1 MANISITARSGATT
15 SIVSGESASVISP
28 SIVKLKIN
36 PQDIAEL
43 DRHGNDL
50 VITLKDGEKITI
62 ENYFT
67 VDAEGHG
74 SELVLEDQN
83 GALWWVKEPATG
95 LHFAPLADID
105 SLLIVQSGTEGA
117 MPWILGA
124 LGVGAGMAAAASS
137 IGSTGGHQDH
147 GINATDPDNDNGSGT
162 NTELTQIDSI
172 ANLTVTDNVAQITGS
187 IARGGFTNDNT
198 PTLSGTTIPYGMVT
212 IYDGSLIL
220 GTVKADSKG
229 AWSFTTAEL
238 PDGAHSFSTT
248 VSNGSITSAH
258 SGAFVVTID
267 TTPPGAITMM
277 IATDNHAPGLGTIT
291 AGMATNDNTPVLSG
305 KAEAGSTVNIY
316 DNGKLIGSTVAD
328 GQGNWGLEL
337 TTALKDGT
345 HTLTANS
352 VDQAGNVGPTTKPLD
367 FTVDTDTPQKMTS
380 FNVEDDVGIYKGP
393 LNSNDSTDDT
403 RPTFSGTA
411 GSVEGKVTVSIYD
424 GTTLLGSV
432 TSQADG
438 SWSFTPDA
446 PLSSGHHTF
455 TTVVTDAA
463 GNASSPSPPFELT
476 ITAPSGL
483 VTILNVLD
491 DTAPGIGSLTN
502 GAVTNDSTPTFLGN
516 APPLTMLTVYD
527 NGVLIT
533 STFVVD
539 PTGSWTFTPPSGL
552 SEGEHHFTFS
562 VTGDSSPPLDFF
574 LTVDT
579 KVPNAASE
587 FTVVDDLNPSI
598 GQLHSGD
605 STNDGTPIISGK
617 AEPGTTVTLYD
628 DGILIGTVLVGSDGH
643 WGFTPGTALTDGTH
657 HITTTVTDA
666 AGNTSAPSA
675 DFVLVVDTQAPAP
688 VALFIATDNTNPVVG
703 TIMAGDVTND
713 STPVLS
719 GQAEPGSEIIIY
731 DKGVEIARTVTNG
744 DGSWGLEL
752 STPLSDGAHG
762 LTVVAVDAA
771 GNASQPTAELVFSV
785 DTAAPLATI
794 NLTVTDDVGPV
805 TGKLT
810 SGGTTDDSTPTFA
823 GRAEANATVSIYDG
837 SVLLGQATADSTGRW
852 SFTPNAPLSSGLH
865 HFTAIV
871 TDAAGNISPTSPA
884 FDLTISPVAGPISG
898 LVVNDNVNP
907 VTGALTNGAATNDNT
922 PTFSGKAAANSSV
935 AVYDNGVLVTT
946 VVADGSGNWSYTPS
960 PALGDGSHSVTFT
973 VDNGS
978 GPSAPSEPFVVN
990 VDTLVPNPAAGLI
1003 VVDDKTPGVGQ
1014 LANGGL
1020 TNDNTPIISG
1030 SAEPGST
1037 VTIYDGSNIIGTV
1050 KVGDDGQWGFMP
1062 GTPLADGTHHITTTV
1077 TDAAGNV
1084 SAPSP
1089 DFVLSVDVTAPNA
1102 PTQFIVTDN
1111 MQPTVGTVNSGG
1123 ATNDSTPI
1131 LSGKGEAGAQI
1142 IIYDGTTEI
1151 ARTTVDPL
1159 GNWGLELATPLADGP
1174 HSLTAVT
1181 VDAAGNTSQPTAVVE
1196 ITVDTRV
1203 PDKITDLEITD
1214 NVGVKQGELLNGEQ
1228 TDDTRPV
1235 ISGSAEEGTTVS
1247 IYDNGILLG
1256 TVLVGNNGVWSFTP
1270 DAPLAGGAHTIT
1282 TQVTDEAG
1290 NASALSDP
1298 FIVLVAPPPDS
1309 VSNVSAYDN
1318 LLPGI
1323 GPIANG
1329 GITNDKHLVFNGN
1342 APAGTTVIIYDNG
1355 VKVGEVISS
1364 GTWMWASSTGLSD
1377 SSHSFTFAVDN
1388 GGTVSAPSAPFV
1400 VTVDTLVP
1408 DPVGNL
1414 TIVDD
1419 ANPGIGQVDNGGF
1432 TNDGTPII
1440 SGTAEPGT
1448 TVSIFDNG
1456 FIIGQVTVGEDGHWG
1471 FIPGAPLLDGKH
1483 SITTQVTDAVGNASS
1498 LSPEFI
1504 LNVDNDIPSIVTN
1517 LLVYDDRAPGI
1528 GAILDGGSTNDNTP
1542 TLSGLAEANAII
1554 TIYDGNTVLGTAL
1567 ANGVGAW
1574 SFTPTAPLKDG
1585 PHSLTTTVTDG
1596 GGNTSVKSPPF
1607 NLTVDTTPPAV
1618 IGSLTIT
1625 ADTGVLVPGGST
1637 KDTTLTVSGSSEP
1650 NSIVRLYDSNGTTLL
1665 GTVTA
1670 GSDGKWSVAINPLG
1684 EGSHSITATATD
1696 SLGNVS
1702 AASPPTV
1709 VVVDLTA
1716 PAQISAII
1724 VTDNK
1729 QPSTGVIH
1737 ANDRINDS
1745 QPTLSGR
1752 AEAYSTVNIYNGTT
1766 LVATTQAD
1774 ANGNWSVSP
1783 TTALGDNT
1791 YTLTATATDAAG
1803 NTSIASPGFSFTV
1816 DTKAPDA
1823 MTGLTVAADGTP
1835 LAAGAS
1841 TNDTTPSIS
1850 GVSEQGATITIYDT
1864 DGTTVLGTTVAGI
1877 GGLWTVNL
1885 PVLGTGSHSLTAT
1898 ATDVAG
1904 NVSNVS
1910 TPVVVV
1916 IDTTAP
1922 TQISGIT
1929 VTDTKLPSTG
1939 PVGSGAD
1946 INDPSPT
1953 LSGHAEA
1960 NSTINVYNGST
1971 LIGTGKAD
1979 SNGNWSFAPT
1989 VALPDGNYSL
1999 TATATDAAGN
2009 VSKPSPSFSFSVDT
2023 KAPDTITALI
2033 VTDNVAPNIGNVAN
2047 GGSTNDTT
2055 PTFSG
2060 RVEAGA
2066 TIVLYNGTDVLGT
2079 VKADSNGNWSYT
2091 PSALDE
2097 GIYHITAKVT
2107 DLAGNVSTAST
2118 DFVITI
2124 DKTAPLTAP
2133 TFTVSDDVPPVVATV
2148 TNGGSTN
2155 DPKPT
2160 LNGFAEP
2167 GSTVT
2172 IYNGTTVLGTVKASD
2187 PGGSWTFTPG
2197 SNLVDGEYNLTATAT
2212 DAAGNV
2218 GPASP
2223 PFDLFIDTVPPA
2235 NVTNFAVSDD
2245 FAPVTGLLTSGG
2257 SANDSTPTFTGR
2269 AEAGTTVSIY
2279 NNGNELLGTALVGS
2293 NGQWTFTPTQ
2303 PLDNDLYSITTTV
2316 TDKAGNVS
2324 TGSSPAFELTI
2335 DTVKPDPV
2343 TNFAVNDDTLPGIGN
2358 VDNGK
2363 ATNDTTPTLSGK
2375 AEPGS
2380 SVILFD
2386 NGAWIA
2392 TVKVDEFGVWQ
2403 YIPPANLTQGSHSF
2417 TTVVEDAA
2425 GNQSD
2430 ASSAF
2435 VITVDSI
2442 APNPVTGLLVTD
2454 DVSPVSGLLTNGAST
2469 NDQQPTFSG
2478 SAEAGTTVALY
2489 EGGNKLGEVVVGSD
2503 GKWSLSP
2510 TTILPPGE
2518 HTISVVVTDTAGNVS
2533 TSNPSFTLT
2542 VDILKPDP
2550 VSIISASD
2558 NADPLTGP
2566 ITNGFTNDTTPTLSG
2581 TAEFGSTV
2589 TIYDGVK
2596 VLGTVKASTVD
2607 GSWSFTPTTPLGEG
2621 AHSITAKATD
2631 AAGNIG
2637 DPSPALSLT
2646 VDTVAPGP
2654 VADLLVSDNAL
2665 GGIVGALTS
2674 GGLTN
2679 DNTPTL
2685 SGTADLGGTVNI
2697 YNGTAWLGT
2706 ATADSVTGIWSFTPS
2721 ASLPDGTYNFITT
2734 VTDKAGNVSGPSGSF
2749 TVTIDATAPTKPGD
2763 ITATDDVAQFEGTV
2777 PDNGLTNDRTPTLSG
2792 VVEAN
2797 ALVTIYRDNGVGGP
2811 VAVATVN
2818 ADAEGRWSYTSTSL
2832 SDNSYDFY
2840 VTATDK
2846 AGNTSGPSDTLTLEI
2861 DGTAPTA
2868 ISVLLVTGL
2877 VGGITNDNQPNFT
2890 SVALTD
2896 DIGATINIYDN
2907 GKLIGSTTV
2916 GALGIWNFRPSTP
2929 LGDGTHNFTVKVMDA
2944 AGNESD
2950 PSASLQVKIDTSP
2963 LNGGITDLVVVDDIQ
2978 PGTDNITSG
2987 GFTNDPSPDFSGKAQ
3002 AGTTITFYDNGVLMG
3017 SALVRGDGTW
3027 NFTPVTPLLDGSH
3040 LITTTVTN
3048 GVSTTPPSALIQ
3060 FTVDSVA
3067 PDNSTVVVNDD
3078 QAPGIG
3084 LIANGGTTNDKTP
3097 TFSGVAGT
3105 LQGSEAG
3112 STVIITEG
3120 GVEIGRATV
3129 GLTGGWTITPSSN
3142 LGEGPH
3148 NFVIT
3153 VVDKAGNAS
3162 PGSNFTLTVDSVP
3175 PAQITQF
3182 TLVDDAVPGL
3192 GNIAQNG
3199 FTNDTKPT
3207 LVGGV
3212 GSAEAGSKISIYD
3225 GIFLLGT
3232 TQAQADGSWVFETPT
3247 LLNGSHSLTVT
3258 ATDAIGNV
3266 SNASTPV
3273 NFTVDTLPP
3282 APILALTVSNNVGS
3296 PALASGTV
3304 TNDNTPIISGRAEAG
3319 ALITVY
3325 NGAAIVG
3332 TVTAGLDGTWS
3343 LAPSLLGDGS
3353 YVLTAT
3359 ATDAAGNVS
3368 AASPP
3373 FTLNIDTAA
3382 PNAPLAFTLTDSISP
3397 VTGGITNGGATNDT
3411 RPVLAGAAGSA
3422 EANALISVYDG
3433 TTLLGTTRALANGS
3447 WSFTP
3452 LLPLDNNS
3460 HTLSVTATD
3469 AAGNVSGSSP
3479 VFNVTV
3485 DTIAPAIPGAI
3496 TVNDDIGSITG
3507 NLTNGGVTD
3516 DTQPVLSGTVE
3527 PGAKVSIY
3535 DNGILL
3541 TTVTAN
3547 GTGQWNFQVTTPLVQ
3562 GGHSFTVTAT
3572 DAAGN
3577 VSLPSA
3583 SFNVS
3588 VDTTAP
3594 AAITS
3599 FTVTDDISPV
3609 TGTLSSGAT
3618 TNDNR
3623 PTISGFG
3630 ATPNTTVIIMDGTL
3644 EIGRADVN
3652 ALGIWS
3658 FTPVT
3663 GLPEGPHSLTLLVT
3677 DAAGNTSAPT
3687 LAFNLTV
3694 DTVTP
3699 SAGALPIVSDN
3710 FGAVTGDLLNGAQSD
3725 DNTPTLRGTVEGLAW
3740 VNIYDGSKLLATVQ
3754 ANASG
3759 AWSYTPSALSDGV
3772 HRFSTTVSDAA
3783 GNVSATSPVFTLT
3796 IDTTPPVMAN
3806 NITVSDNVG
3815 PVIGLVT
3822 NGGATNDNTPTLN
3835 GMAEANSTV
3844 TIYNGQ
3850 SVLGSVQADSNGAWS
3865 FTPGALTDGTY
3876 TLSTT
3881 VTDQVGNVGPR
3892 SPDFVLTVDT
3902 KAPATLGALTV
3913 SDDILPNTG
3922 TLTNNGSSNDTQP
3935 TIGGVSEV
3943 GATITIYDGAKV
3955 LGTTVAG
3962 AGGVWSFT
3970 PTVPLADGAHV
3981 FTAVASDAAGNIGG
3995 TSPSFTL
4002 NIDTVAPTV
4011 ITGLTVT
4018 DDVAPDLGNLTTGS
4032 ITNDTRPTFSGVA
4045 EANSQVKIYD
4055 GGTVVATVTAGANGQ
4070 WTWTPGTALTST
4082 THTFTFSAT
4091 DAAGNEGPKTPA
4103 FTVTIDPTIGT
4114 QILNAVNDEVGLS
4127 LTTSVQQVT
4136 GATGSTQN
4144 LNVLNLGVGD
4154 LLTVNLIQTN
4164 QLPTFHVDDGASRA
4178 LSLKASATGVTLLS
4192 TFDLYIYKSNGDG
4205 TYSMYQKVDNI
4216 LKILLLSGSS
4226 GTVNLNLSG
4235 GDYALML
4242 QADDGLSLLSN
4253 SKLQITSDVT
4263 TGVFVDTAGG
4273 TTSGNVITG
4282 VGGGGIDSAPNGTV
4296 VSGVSLGSSS
4306 SMTTVNAT
4314 GNTVING
4321 TYGTLTINAQGG
4333 YSYVLKAGVSPSS
4346 ITGPE
4351 VFTYQLK
4358 APNGTTSNATLT
4370 IDLNLPNLHATSDL
4384 VTLEVDPTPVD
4395 VSTPGVSNSSL
4406 VLASVTLGNI
4416 LTADISTA
4424 GQLQFDVPA
4433 GGSRTFTLGGS
4444 VLGVALG
4451 ATYDLYIY
4459 KYNPTTKEY
4468 EQSQFLNNWIKA
4480 PALLGSQSQSFTLGE
4495 GHYVFLL
4502 KADGLLSVATFATM
4516 TTSNDVTHTQQA
4528 AIESVSGNV
4537 ITGNTNGGVDVAPA
4551 GTVVSNVNG
4560 QAIAAT
4566 GNTTINGNYGTL
4578 TINAQGVYTYTLKSG
4593 QPATSL
4599 GQETFTYVI
4608 RNGSSVSTATLTISL
4623 PSVGASAVTAQS
4635 MMATMAL
4642 LSDESVV
4649 QDSASARTTA
4659 QAATLLATTSE
4670 TTAHGATLQVASA
4683 DGLEHSALVLAFS
4696 SLPTASGQV
4705 VYQIL
4710 DAQGNLITSGTLSTD
4725 PTTLNANIS
4734 LGNIV
4739 LHDGQYSVLLQ
4750 DTAGNALNSEFST
4763 VLTSVAVT
4771 PEASAAGVTVE
4782 GQIAEIVLGTL
4793 WSSITF
4799 ANESGQQVTEMAG
4812 SGQSQTLQGL
4822 YGTLVL
4828 HADGSY
4834 SYTLREGVSVA
4845 DLTQREQFDYTLK
4858 AQDGSLSHGVLTI
4871 DLHPHVEGSDKA
4883 DTTAS
4888 SAYDD
4893 TYTLGGGG
4901 DTVVFNLL
4909 DSHDASGGNGHNNHW
4924 TDFSVSDG
4932 DHIDISKLLTDWSG
4946 KSEDLGQYLSIEHT
4960 ASGDTVVSI
4969 DRDGAGAQY
4978 QSTQL
4983 ITLDGVQPTLEEL
4996 LHQDPSANH
5005 G

>member
-15 SIVSGESASVISP
+15 STVSGESASVISP

-105 SLLIVQSGTEGA
+105 TLLIVQSGTEGA

-124 LGVGAGMAAAASS
+124 LGVGAGMAAAAAS

-147 GINATDPDNDNGSGT
+147 GINATDPDNGNGSGT
-162 NTELTQIDSI
+162 DTELTQIDSI
-172 ANLTVTDNVAQITGS
+172 TNLTVTDNVAQITGS

-316 DNGKLIGSTVAD
+316 DNGKLIGTTVAD

-337 TTALKDGT
+337 TTPLKDGP

-367 FTVDTDTPQKMTS
+367 FTVDTDAPQEMLS
-380 FNVEDDVGIYKGP
+380 FKVEDNVGNDKGE
-393 LNSNDSTDDT
+393 LHTKDSTDDAT
-403 RPTFSGTA
+403 PTFSGSTERDA
-411 GSVEGKVTVSIYD
+411 TVSIYN
-424 GTTLLGSV
+424 GTILIGSV
-432 TSQADG
+432 KADG
-438 SWSFTPDA
+438 DGKWSFTPDA
-446 PLSSGHHTF
+446 PLPNGNYTF

-463 GNASSPSPPFELT
+463 GNSSDPSAGFELEIAVPGSS
-476 ITAPSGL
+476 ITDL
-483 VTILNVLD
+483 EVVD
-491 DTAPGIGSLTN
+491 DINPGTGQLAN
-502 GAVTNDSTPTFLGN
+502 GAITNDSRPEFSGK
-516 APPLTMLTVYD
+516 APADSVLTIYD
-527 NGVLIT
+527 NGKLIT
-533 STFVVD
+533 VPEINIDSSGLWV
-539 PTGSWTFTPPSGL
+539 FTPPALDDGS
-552 SEGEHHFTFS
+552 HHFTYS
-562 VTGDSSPPLDFF
+562 LDGGVTQSDLFN

-579 KVPNAASE
+579 KVPDPTGE

-628 DGILIGTVLVGSDGH
+628 DGIIIGTVLVGSDGR
-643 WGFTPGTALTDGTH
+643 WGFTPDTALADATH

-666 AGNTSAPSA
+666 AGNVSAPSA

-752 STPLSDGAHG
+752 STPLSDGSHG

-865 HFTAIV
+865 HFTTTI
-871 TDAAGNISPTSPA
+871 TDAAGNVSPPSPN
-884 FDLTISPVAGPISG
+884 FNLTISPVAGPISE

-907 VTGALTNGAATNDNT
+907 TIGALTNGADTNDNT

-935 AVYDNGVLVTT
+935 AVYDNGVLLTT
-946 VVADGSGNWSYTPS
+946 VVADSSGNWSYTPS

-990 VDTLVPNPAAGLI
+990 VDTAAPNPIANLT
-1003 VVDDKTPGVGQ
+1003 VVDDKSPDIGQ
-1014 LANGGL
+1014 LVNGAT
-1020 TNDNTPIISG
+1020 TNDNTPILSG
-1030 SAEPGST
+1030 TAEPGTT
-1037 VTIYDGSNIIGTV
+1037 VTIYDGTNVIGTV

-1062 GTPLADGTHHITTTV
+1062 GTPLADGIHHITTTV

-1089 DFVLSVDVTAPNA
+1089 DFVLGVDVMAPNP
-1102 PTQFIVTDN
+1102 PTQFLITDN
-1111 MQPTVGTVNSGG
+1111 QQANVGSVVSGS

-1159 GNWGLELATPLADGP
+1159 GNWGLELTTPLDDGK
-1174 HSLTAVT
+1174 HSLTAVA
-1181 VDAAGNTSQPTAVVE
+1181 VDAVGNTSQPTAAVE
-1196 ITVDTRV
+1196 ITIDTIAPARV
-1203 PDKITDLEITD
+1203 TDLM
-1214 NVGVKQGELLNGEQ
+1214 V
-1228 TDDTRPV
+1228 TDDHGTV
-1235 ISGSAEEGTTVS
+1235 LNNQETDGVTLTFSGTAEKGTTVS
-1247 IYDNGILLG
+1247 VYDGTTLLG
-1256 TVLVGNNGVWSFTP
+1256 TALVDSNGTWSFTT
-1270 DAPLAGGAHTIT
+1270 DAPLAGGLNTIT
-1282 TQVTDEAG
+1282 TTVTDAAG
-1290 NASALSDP
+1290 NTSSPSDP
-1298 FIVLVAPPPDS
+1298 FIVDVSPPTDS
-1309 VSNVSAYDN
+1309 VTNVKAMDN
-1318 LLPGI
+1318 EAPLVGQIL
-1323 GPIANG
+1323 NG
-1329 GITNDKHLVFNGN
+1329 GITNDSHLTFSGE
-1342 APAGTTVIIYDNG
+1342 APSGTTVIIYDNG
-1355 VKVGEVISS
+1355 VKVGQAISN
-1364 GTWMWASSTGLSD
+1364 GTWSWASSTGLSD

-1400 VTVDTLVP
+1400 VTVDTDVP
-1408 DPVGNL
+1408 DAVGNL
-1414 TIVDD
+1414 TVVDD
-1419 ANPGIGQVDNGGF
+1419 LNPGIGQIDDGGF

-1448 TVSIFDNG
+1448 TVYIYDNG
-1456 FIIGQVTVGEDGHWG
+1456 VEIGNVVVDADGHWG
-1471 FIPGAPLLDGKH
+1471 FIPDPSLADGEH
-1483 SITTQVTDAVGNASS
+1483 PITTQVVDAAGNASS
-1498 LSPEFI
+1498 LSPVFT
-1504 LNVDNDIPSIVTN
+1504 LNVDNDMPSGVTN
-1517 LLVYDDRAPGI
+1517 LLVYDDHAPGV
-1528 GAILDGGSTNDNTP
+1528 GAILDGDATNDNTP
-1542 TLSGLAEANAII
+1542 TLSGKAEANAIV
-1554 TIYDGNTVLGTAL
+1554 TIYDGNTAIGTAQ
-1567 ANGVGAW
+1567 ANGTGDW
-1574 SFTPTAPLKDG
+1574 IFTPTAPLKDG

-1596 GGNTSVKSPPF
+1596 AGNTSAKSPPF
-1607 NLTVDTTPPAV
+1607 NLTVDTTAPTA
-1618 IGSLTIT
+1618 IGALTIT
-1625 ADTGVLVPGGST
+1625 ADTGVLAPGAST

-1650 NSIVRLYDSNGTTLL
+1650 NSVVKLYDTDGTTLL

-1670 GSDGKWSVAINPLG
+1670 GPDGKWSVAINPLG
-1684 EGSHSITATATD
+1684 EGSHAITATATD
-1696 SLGNVS
+1696 AVGNVS
-1702 AASPPTV
+1702 LVSPPTT
-1709 VVVDLTA
+1709 VVVDLTS
-1716 PAQISAII
+1716 PAQITGIT

-1729 QPSTGVIH
+1729 QPGTGVIQ
-1737 ANDRINDS
+1737 ADDRINDS
-1745 QPTLSGR
+1745 KPTLSGR
-1752 AEAYSTVNIYNGTT
+1752 AEANSIVNIYNGTT
-1766 LVATTQAD
+1766 LVATTQTD

-1783 TTALGDNT
+1783 TTPLGDNT

-1864 DGTTVLGTTVAGI
+1864 DGTTVLGTTVAGS

-1904 NVSNVS
+1904 NVSTPS

-1916 IDTTAP
+1916 IDTAP
-1922 TQISGIT
+1922 PAQITGIT
-1929 VTDTKLPSTG
+1929 VTDNKTPVTG

-1960 NSTINVYNGST
+1960 NSTVNVYNGST

-1979 SNGNWSFAPT
+1979 INGNWSFAPT

-1999 TATATDAAGN
+1999 TATATDEAGN

-2023 KAPDTITALI
+2023 HKPDTITALI
-2033 VTDNVAPNIGNVAN
+2033 VTDNVAPNIGNVVS

-2066 TIVLYNGTDVLGT
+2066 TITLYSGSVVLGT
-2079 VKADSNGNWSYT
+2079 AVADNNGNWSFT
-2091 PSALDE
+2091 PAPLDE
-2097 GIYHITAKVT
+2097 GPYSITATVT
-2107 DLAGNVSTAST
+2107 DRAGNVSDASAN
-2118 DFVITI
+2118 FVITI
-2124 DKTAPLTAP
+2124 DKSAPLTAP

-2223 PFDLFIDTVPPA
+2223 PFDLFIDTVAPA
-2235 NVTNFAVSDD
+2235 NVTNFAISDD
-2245 FAPVTGLLTSGG
+2245 VSPVTGLLTSG
-2257 SANDSTPTFTGR
+2257 SSTNDNTPIFTGR
-2269 AEAGTTVSIY
+2269 AEAGSTVNIY
-2279 NNGNELLGTALVGS
+2279 NNGNQLLGTAIVGG
-2293 NGQWTFTPTQ
+2293 NGQWTFTPTVN
-2303 PLDNDLYSITTTV
+2303 LDDDLYSITTTV

-2335 DTVKPDPV
+2335 DTLKPDPISSFVVSDDVLPV
-2343 TNFAVNDDTLPGIGN
+2343 TTN
-2358 VDNGK
+2358 VGDGK
-2363 ATNDTTPTLSGK
+2363 ATNDTTPTLSGT
-2375 AEPGS
+2375 AEPNS
-2380 SVILFD
+2380 NVILFD
-2386 NGAWIA
+2386 NGTWIA
-2392 TVKVDEFGVWQ
+2392 TIKVNGSGAWQ
-2403 YIPPANLTQGSHSF
+2403 YTPASNLTQGQHSF
-2417 TTVVEDAA
+2417 TTIVEDAA
-2425 GNQSD
+2425 GNQS
-2430 ASSAF
+2430 
-2435 VITVDSI
+2435 ITSPPFTIIVDSI
-2442 APNPVTGLLVTD
+2442 APDAVTGLLVTD
-2454 DVSPVSGLLTNGAST
+2454 GASPVTGLLTNGAST
-2469 NDQQPTFSG
+2469 NDQKPTFSG
-2478 SAEAGTTVALY
+2478 SAEANTTVALY
-2489 EGGNKLGEVVVGSD
+2489 ENGNKLGEVVVGAD

-2510 TTILPPGE
+2510 TTALDPGP
-2518 HTISVVVTDTAGNVS
+2518 HIISVVVTDAAGNVS

-2542 VDILKPDP
+2542 VDIDAPNS
-2550 VSIISASD
+2550 VSTITASD
-2558 NADPLTGP
+2558 NADPQTGI

-2589 TIYDGVK
+2589 TIYDGIK
-2596 VLGTVKASTVD
+2596 VLGTVKASAVD
-2607 GSWSFTPTTPLGEG
+2607 GSWSFTPSTPLGEG
-2621 AHSITAKATD
+2621 LHSITAKATD
-2631 AAGNIG
+2631 AAGNEG
-2637 DPSPALSLT
+2637 TASPTLSLT
-2646 VDTVAPGP
+2646 VDTIAPAP
-2654 VADLLVSDNAL
+2654 VADLLVSDNVA

-2674 GGLTN
+2674 GGVSN

-2685 SGTADLGGTVNI
+2685 SGTADMGGTVNI
-2697 YNGTAWLGT
+2697 YNGDKWLGT
-2706 ATADSVTGIWSFTPS
+2706 ASVDGDTGIWSFTPS

-2777 PDNGLTNDRTPTLSG
+2777 PANGLTNDRTPTLSG

-2797 ALVTIYRDNGVGGP
+2797 ALVTIYRNSGSGAVMVG
-2811 VAVATVN
+2811 TVT
-2818 ADAEGRWSYTSTSL
+2818 ADAEGRWNYTSTSL

-2846 AGNTSGPSDTLTLEI
+2846 AGNTSGPSDTLTLQI
-2861 DGTAPTA
+2861 DGTAPTG
-2868 ISVLLVTGL
+2868 ISVLLVSDLIGS
-2877 VGGITNDNQPNFT
+2877 ITNNNQPNFT
-2890 SVALTD
+2890 SVALTN

-2963 LNGGITDLVVVDDIQ
+2963 LNGGITDLVVVDDVQ

-3002 AGTTITFYDNGVLMG
+3002 AGTTITFYDNGNPIGSVL
-3017 SALVRGDGTW
+3017 VDGNGAW
-3027 NFTPVTPLLDGSH
+3027 NFTPGTPLLDGSH

-3048 GVSTTPPSALIQ
+3048 GASTTPPSALIQ
-3060 FTVDSVA
+3060 FTVDSVN

-3084 LIANGGTTNDKTP
+3084 VINNNGTTNDKTP

-3105 LQGSEAG
+3105 VLKPEVG

-3120 GVEIGRATV
+3120 GNEIGRATV
-3129 GLTGGWTITPSSN
+3129 GVGGIWTITPSTP
-3142 LGEGPH
+3142 LGEGLH

-3153 VVDKAGNAS
+3153 VVDQAGNTS
-3162 PGSNFTLTVDSVP
+3162 TGSGFTLTVDSQP
-3175 PAQITQF
+3175 PAQVTQF
-3182 TLVDDAVPGL
+3182 TLVDDATPGL

-3207 LVGGV
+3207 LVGGA

-3232 TQAQADGSWVFETPT
+3232 TQAQADGSWVFETPP

-3266 SNASTPV
+3266 SVASPPT
-3273 NFTVDTLPP
+3273 NFTVDTLAPT
-3282 APILALTVSNNVGS
+3282 PILALTVSNNVGS

-3319 ALITVY
+3319 STVTVY

-3332 TVTAGLDGTWS
+3332 TVTAGPDGTWS
-3343 LAPSLLGDGS
+3343 LAPSSLGDGS

-3368 AASPP
+3368 TASPP
-3373 FTLNIDTAA
+3373 FNLTIDTAA
-3382 PNAPLAFTLTDSISP
+3382 PVAPLAFTLTDNISP
-3397 VTGGITNGGATNDT
+3397 VTGSITNGGATNDT
-3411 RPVLAGAAGSA
+3411 HPVLTGAAGSV

-3452 LLPLDNNS
+3452 LLGLDNS
-3460 HTLSVTATD
+3460 THALSVTATD

-3485 DTIAPAIPGAI
+3485 DTIAPTLPGVI

-3547 GTGQWNFQVTTPLVQ
+3547 GSGQWTFQVTTPLVQ
-3562 GGHSFTVTAT
+3562 GGHNFTVTAT

-3583 SFNVS
+3583 SFNVT

-3594 AAITS
+3594 AAISS
-3599 FTVTDDISPV
+3599 FTVTDDVSPG
-3609 TGTLSSGAT
+3609 TGTLTSGAT
-3618 TNDNR
+3618 TNDNL
-3623 PTISGFG
+3623 PTLSGIG
-3630 ATPNTTVIIMDGTL
+3630 ATPNSTVIIMDGTQ
-3644 EIGRADVN
+3644 EIGRANVN
-3652 ALGIWS
+3652 ALGIWT
-3658 FTPVT
+3658 FTPAT
-3663 GLPEGPHSLTLLVT
+3663 ALSEGPHSLTLLVT

-3687 LAFNLTV
+3687 PAFNLTV
-3694 DTVTP
+3694 DTITP
-3699 SAGALPIVSDN
+3699 TAGTLPIVSDN
-3710 FGAVTGDLLNGAQSD
+3710 FGAVVGDLANGARSD

-3740 VNIYDGSKLLATVQ
+3740 VNIYDGSTLLATVQ

-3772 HRFSTTVSDAA
+3772 HRFSTTVSDNA
-3783 GNVSATSPVFTLT
+3783 GNVSASSPVFTLT
-3796 IDTTPPVMAN
+3796 IDTTPPVAAS
-3806 NITVSDNVG
+3806 NITVSDNVS
-3815 PVIGLVT
+3815 PVTGLIA

-3850 SVLGSVQADSNGAWS
+3850 TVLGTVQADVNGAWS

-3962 AGGVWSFT
+3962 VGGVWSFT

-3995 TSPSFTL
+3995 ASPSFTL

-4226 GTVNLNLSG
+4226 GTVNLNLPG

-4242 QADDGLSLLSN
+4242 QADDGLSLLTN

-4282 VGGGGIDSAPNGTV
+4282 VGGGGVDSAPNGTV

-4537 ITGNTNGGVDVAPA
+4537 ITGNTNGGADVAPA

-4566 GNTTINGNYGTL
+4566 GNTVINGNYGTL

-4608 RNGSSVSTATLTISL
+4608 RNGTSVSTATLTISL
-4623 PSVGASAVTAQS
+4623 PSVGTSAVTAQS

-4734 LGNIV
+4734 LGNTA

-4782 GQIAEIVLGTL
+4782 GQIAEIALGSL

-4799 ANESGQQVTEMAG
+4799 ANESGQQVIETAG
-4812 SGQSQTLQGL
+4812 SGVSQTLQGL

-4845 DLTQREQFDYTLK
+4845 DLTQREQFDYTIK
-4858 AQDGSLSHGVLTI
+4858 APDGSLSHGNLII
-4871 DLHPHVEGSDKA
+4871 DLHPHVEGSDKS

-4901 DTVVFNLL
+4901 DTVVFKLL
-4909 DSHDASGGNGHNNHW
+4909 DDNDATGGNGHNNHW

-4983 ITLDGVQPTLEEL
+4983 ITLDGVQTTLEEL

>member
-15 SIVSGESASVISP
+15 STVSGESASVISP

-105 SLLIVQSGTEGA
+105 TLLIVQSGTEGT

-124 LGVGAGMAAAASS
+124 LGVGAGMAAAAAS

-147 GINATDPDNDNGSGT
+147 GINATDPDNGNGSGT
-162 NTELTQIDSI
+162 DTELTQIDSI
-172 ANLTVTDNVAQITGS
+172 ANLTVTDNVALITGS

-316 DNGKLIGSTVAD
+316 DNGELIGTTVAD

-337 TTALKDGT
+337 TTPLKDGP

-352 VDQAGNVGPTTKPLD
+352 VDQAGNVGPTTDPLH
-367 FTVDTDTPQKMTS
+367 FTVDTDAPPEMLS
-380 FNVEDDVGIYKGP
+380 FNVEDDVGIYKGA
-393 LNSNDSTDDT
+393 LHSNDTTDDT
-403 RPTFSGTA
+403 KPTFSGAA
-411 GSVEGKVTVSIYD
+411 GSVEGSVTVSIYD

-432 TSQADG
+432 TSKADG
-438 SWSFTPDA
+438 SWSFTPDV

-552 SEGEHHFTFS
+552 SDGVHHFTFS
-562 VTGDSSPPLDFF
+562 ITGDSSAPQEFV

-579 KVPNAASE
+579 KAPNPTGD

-617 AEPGTTVTLYD
+617 AEAGTTVTLYD
-628 DGILIGTVLVGSDGH
+628 GGVMIGTAIVGSDGR

-657 HITTTVTDA
+657 HLTTTVTDA
-666 AGNTSAPSA
+666 AGNVSAPSS

-703 TIMAGDVTND
+703 TIVSGEVTND

-719 GQAEPGSEIIIY
+719 GQAEPGSVIIIY
-731 DKGVEIARTVTNG
+731 DKGVELVRTVADANG
-744 DGSWGLEL
+744 NWGIEL
-752 STPLSDGAHG
+752 TTPLSDGSHG
-762 LTVVAVDAA
+762 LTAVAVDAA
-771 GNASQPTAELVFSV
+771 GNTSQPTAELVFSV
-785 DTAAPLATI
+785 DTAAPLAAI
-794 NLTVTDDVGPV
+794 NITVTDDVGPV

-810 SGGTTDDSTPTFA
+810 SGGTTDDTTPAFA
-823 GRAEANATVSIYDG
+823 GRAEANATISIYDG

-865 HFTAIV
+865 HFTTTV
-871 TDAAGNISPTSPA
+871 TDAAGNVSPTSPA

-922 PTFSGKAAANSSV
+922 PTFSGKAAANSTV
-935 AVYDNGVLVTT
+935 AVYDNGALVAT
-946 VVADGSGNWSYTPS
+946 VTADGSGNWSFTPS
-960 PALGDGSHSVTFT
+960 PVLGDGSHSVTFT

-990 VDTLVPNPAAGLI
+990 VDTSAPNTTSNLTVI
-1003 VVDDKTPGVGQ
+1003 DDKSPGIGQ
-1014 LANGGL
+1014 LVSGAT

-1030 SAEPGST
+1030 TAEPGST
-1037 VTIYDGSNIIGTV
+1037 VTIYDGVTIIGTV
-1050 KVGDDGQWGFMP
+1050 KTGADGQWGFMP

-1159 GNWGLELATPLADGP
+1159 GNWGLELATPLTDGA
-1174 HSLTAVT
+1174 HSLTAVA
-1181 VDAAGNTSQPTAVVE
+1181 VDAVGNTSQPTAAVE
-1196 ITVDTRV
+1196 ITVDTKAPDRV
-1203 PDKITDLEITD
+1203 TDLEITD
-1214 NVGVKQGELLNGEQ
+1214 NVGVKQGELLNGEL
-1228 TDDTRPV
+1228 TDDTKPV
-1235 ISGSAEEGTTVS
+1235 ISGSAEKGTTVS

-1256 TVLVGNNGVWSFTP
+1256 TALVDNNGAWSFTP

-1298 FIVLVAPPPDS
+1298 FIVLVAPPVDS
-1309 VSNVSAYDN
+1309 VSNISAYDN

-1329 GITNDKHLVFNGN
+1329 GITNDNHLVFNGN

-1355 VKVGEVISS
+1355 VKVGEVIS
-1364 GTWMWASSTGLSD
+1364 GGAWTWSSSTGLSD

-1400 VTVDTLVP
+1400 VTVDTQAP
-1408 DPVGNL
+1408 DPAKILAV
-1414 TIVDD
+1414 VDD
-1419 ANPGIGQVDNGGF
+1419 SNPGIGQIANGGF

-1456 FIIGQVTVGEDGHWG
+1456 LIIGQVTVGADGHWG
-1471 FIPGAPLLDGKH
+1471 FIPGAPLLEGPH
-1483 SITTQVTDAVGNASS
+1483 QITTLVTDAAGNTSA
-1498 LSPEFI
+1498 LSPIFT
-1504 LNVDNDIPSIVTN
+1504 LNVDTGVPDGVTD
-1517 LLVYDDRAPGI
+1517 LVVYDDRAPGT
-1528 GAILDGGSTNDNTP
+1528 GAILDGDATNDNTP
-1542 TLSGLAEANAII
+1542 TLSGKAEADSII
-1554 TIYDGNTVLGTAL
+1554 TIYDGNTVLGTAQ
-1567 ANGVGAW
+1567 ANGTGDW

-1585 PHSLTTTVTDG
+1585 SHSLTTTVTDG
-1596 GGNTSVKSPPF
+1596 GGNTSAKSPPF
-1607 NLTVDTTPPAV
+1607 NLTVDTTPPAA

-1650 NSIVRLYDSNGTTLL
+1650 NSVVRLYDSDGTTLL

-1670 GSDGKWSVAINPLG
+1670 GPTGSWSVAINPLG
-1684 EGSHSITATATD
+1684 EGSHAITATATD
-1696 SLGNVS
+1696 AVGNVS
-1702 AASPPTV
+1702 VASPPTV

-1716 PAQISAII
+1716 PAQITGIT

-1729 QPSTGVIH
+1729 LPSTGIIH
-1737 ANDRINDS
+1737 ADDRINDS
-1745 QPTLSGR
+1745 QPTLSGH
-1752 AEAYSTVNIYNGTT
+1752 AEANSTVNIYNGTT

-1783 TTALGDNT
+1783 TTPLGDNT

-1823 MTGLTVAADGTP
+1823 MSGLTVAADGT
-1835 LAAGAS
+1835 LLVGGAS

-1850 GVSEQGATITIYDT
+1850 GVSEQGATITVYDT

-1877 GGLWTVNL
+1877 GGVWTVNL
-1885 PVLGTGSHSLTAT
+1885 PVLGQGSHTLTAT

-1904 NVSNVS
+1904 NVSTVS

-1916 IDTTAP
+1916 IDTTPPA
-1922 TQISGIT
+1922 QISSIT
-1929 VTDTKLPSTG
+1929 VTDNKTPITG
-1939 PVGSGAD
+1939 PVGSGGD
-1946 INDPSPT
+1946 TNDPSPI
-1953 LSGHAEA
+1953 LSGRAEA
-1960 NSTINVYNGST
+1960 YSTVNVYNGST

-1979 SNGNWSFAPT
+1979 VNGNWSFAPT

-2023 KAPDTITALI
+2023 HKPDTITALI

-2066 TIVLYNGTDVLGT
+2066 TITLYSGSAVLGT
-2079 VKADSNGNWSYT
+2079 AVADNNGNWSFT
-2091 PSALDE
+2091 PTPLDE
-2097 GIYHITAKVT
+2097 GRYSITATVT
-2107 DLAGNVSTAST
+2107 DRAGNVSDASAN
-2118 DFVITI
+2118 FVITI
-2124 DKTAPLTAP
+2124 DKSAPLTAP

-2223 PFDLFIDTVPPA
+2223 PFDLFIDTVAPA
-2235 NVTNFAVSDD
+2235 NVTNFAISDD
-2245 FAPVTGLLTSGG
+2245 VSPVTGLLTSG
-2257 SANDSTPTFTGR
+2257 SSTNDNTPIFTGR
-2269 AEAGTTVSIY
+2269 AEAGSTVNIY
-2279 NNGNELLGTALVGS
+2279 NNGNQLLGTALVGS
-2293 NGQWTFTPTQ
+2293 NGQWTFTP
-2303 PLDNDLYSITTTV
+2303 PVKLDDDLYSITTTV

-2335 DTVKPDPV
+2335 DTLKPDPISSFVVSDDVPPV
-2343 TNFAVNDDTLPGIGN
+2343 TTN
-2358 VDNGK
+2358 VGDGK
-2363 ATNDTTPTLSGK
+2363 ATNDTTPTLSGT
-2375 AEPGS
+2375 AEPNS
-2380 SVILFD
+2380 NVILFD
-2386 NGAWIA
+2386 NGNWIA
-2392 TVKVDEFGVWQ
+2392 TIKVNGSGAWQ
-2403 YIPPANLTQGSHSF
+2403 YTPASNLTQGQHSF
-2417 TTVVEDAA
+2417 TTIVEDAA
-2425 GNQSD
+2425 GNQS
-2430 ASSAF
+2430 
-2435 VITVDSI
+2435 ITSPPFTIIVDSI
-2442 APNPVTGLLVTD
+2442 APDAVTGLLVTD
-2454 DVSPVSGLLTNGAST
+2454 GASPVTGLLTNGAST
-2469 NDQQPTFSG
+2469 NDQKPTFSG
-2478 SAEAGTTVALY
+2478 SAEANTTVALY
-2489 EGGNKLGEVVVGSD
+2489 ENGNKLGEVVVGAD

-2510 TTILPPGE
+2510 TTALDPGP
-2518 HTISVVVTDTAGNVS
+2518 HIISVVVTDAAGNVS

-2542 VDILKPDP
+2542 VDTIAPGP
-2550 VSIISASD
+2550 VSTITASD
-2558 NADPLTGP
+2558 NADPQIGI

-2589 TIYDGVK
+2589 TIYDGIK
-2596 VLGTVKASTVD
+2596 VLGTVKASAVD
-2607 GSWSFTPTTPLGEG
+2607 GSWSFTPSTPLGEG
-2621 AHSITAKATD
+2621 LHSITAKATD
-2631 AAGNIG
+2631 AAGNEG
-2637 DPSPALSLT
+2637 TASPTLSLT
-2646 VDTVAPGP
+2646 VDTIAPAP
-2654 VADLLVSDNAL
+2654 VADLLVSDNVA

-2674 GGLTN
+2674 GGVSN

-2685 SGTADLGGTVNI
+2685 SGTADLGGTVTI
-2697 YNGTAWLGT
+2697 YNGTQWLGT
-2706 ATADSVTGIWSFTPS
+2706 ASVDNVSGIWSFTPG
-2721 ASLPDGTYNFITT
+2721 SLPDGTYNFITT

-2749 TVTIDATAPTKPGD
+2749 TVTVDTVKPGD
-2763 ITATDDVAQFEGTV
+2763 PSAITATDNFTLYEGTI
-2777 PDNGLTNDRTPTLSG
+2777 PSNGLTNDNTPTLSG

-2797 ALVTIYRDNGVGGP
+2797 A
-2811 VAVATVN
+2811 TVN
-2818 ADAEGRWSYTSTSL
+2818 IYLNGSFVTSVNASATGQWTYTPAAL
-2832 SDNSYDFY
+2832 DDGLNRFY
-2840 VTATDK
+2840 ITATDA
-2846 AGNTSGPSDTLTLEI
+2846 AGNTSNASPTLVLDVDTKAPSALV
-2861 DGTAPTA
+2861 
-2868 ISVLLVTGL
+2868 SMLVTDDSLIDIGGL
-2877 VGGITNDNQPNFT
+2877 ISSDNRPRFT
-2890 SVALTD
+2890 GVAVSD
-2896 DIGATINIYDN
+2896 DIGTTVNIYD
-2907 GKLIGSTTV
+2907 GTKLVGTTTV
-2916 GALGIWNFRPSTP
+2916 GALGLWSFQPSAP
-2929 LGDGTHNFTVKVMDA
+2929 LGDGEHHFTAKLVDD
-2944 AGNESD
+2944 AGNEG
-2950 PSASLQVKIDTSP
+2950 PAITEIVVTIDTSSEF
-2963 LNGGITDLVVVDDIQ
+2963 GGITGLVVTDDVGPVTGSIS
-2978 PGTDNITSG
+2978 NG
-2987 GFTNDPSPDFSGKAQ
+2987 GYTNDTKP
-3002 AGTTITFYDNGVLMG
+3002 TFTGNAPANSLVSLYDNGVLIG
-3017 SALVRGDGTW
+3017 SITAGNDGKWTIQANNDMLDGTHVI
-3027 NFTPVTPLLDGSH
+3027 TTAPVGTPLF
-3040 LITTTVTN
+3040 
-3048 GVSTTPPSALIQ
+3048 Q
-3060 FTVDSVA
+3060 FTVDTKVPSNV
-3067 PDNSTVVVNDD
+3067 DNLVVTDD
-3078 QAPGIG
+3078 QAPGLGAITSG
-3084 LIANGGTTNDKTP
+3084 STTNDTKP
-3097 TFSGVAGT
+3097 TFSGTAGSV
-3105 LQGSEAG
+3105 LGSEAG
-3112 STVIITEG
+3112 STVIITEA

-3129 GLTGGWTITPSSN
+3129 GLTGGWIITPAN
-3142 LGEGPH
+3142 DLGQGPH
-3148 NFVIT
+3148 SFVIT
-3153 VVDKAGNAS
+3153 VVDQAGNAS
-3162 PGSNFTLTVDSVP
+3162 PGTSFTLTVDSLP
-3175 PAQITQF
+3175 PAQVTQF
-3182 TLVDDAVPGL
+3182 TLVDDVAPGL
-3192 GNIAQNG
+3192 GSIAQNG

-3207 LVGGV
+3207 LVGGA

-3232 TQAQADGSWVFETPT
+3232 TQAQADGSWVFETPP

-3266 SNASTPV
+3266 SVASPPT
-3273 NFTVDTLPP
+3273 NFTVDTLAPT
-3282 APILALTVSNNVGS
+3282 PILALTVSNNIGS

-3325 NGAAIVG
+3325 NGATIVG
-3332 TVTAGLDGTWS
+3332 TVTAGADGSWS
-3343 LAPSLLGDGS
+3343 WAPSSLNDAT

-3368 AASPP
+3368 LPSPP
-3373 FTLNIDTAA
+3373 FTLTIDTAA
-3382 PNAPLAFTLTDSISP
+3382 PVAPLAFTLTDNISP
-3397 VTGGITNGGATNDT
+3397 VTGSITNGGATNDT
-3411 RPVLAGAAGSA
+3411 HPVLTGAAGSV

-3452 LLPLDNNS
+3452 LLGLDNS
-3460 HTLSVTATD
+3460 THALSVTATD

-3485 DTIAPAIPGAI
+3485 DTIAPTLPGVI

-3535 DNGILL
+3535 DNGVLL
-3541 TTVTAN
+3541 TTVAAN
-3547 GTGQWNFQVTTPLVQ
+3547 GTGQWSFQVTTPLGQ

-3599 FTVTDDISPV
+3599 FTVTDDISPA

-3663 GLPEGPHSLTLLVT
+3663 GLPEGPHSLTLMVT

-3783 GNVSATSPVFTLT
+3783 GNVSASSPVFTLT

-3995 TSPSFTL
+3995 SSPSFTL

-4091 DAAGNEGPKTPA
+4091 DAAGNEGPKTPV

-4205 TYSMYQKVDNI
+4205 TYSMYQKVDNL

-4226 GTVNLNLSG
+4226 GTVNLNLPG

-4242 QADDGLSLLSN
+4242 KADDGLSLLTN
-4253 SKLQITSDVT
+4253 SQLQITSDVT
-4263 TGVFVDTAGG
+4263 TGVFVDTTGG

-4282 VGGGGIDSAPNGTV
+4282 VGGGGVDSAPNGTV

-4333 YSYVLKAGVSPSS
+4333 YSYALKAGISPSS

-4370 IDLNLPNLHATSDL
+4370 IDLNLPNLHASSDL
-4384 VTLEVDPTPVD
+4384 VTLEVDPVPMD
-4395 VSTPGVSNSSL
+4395 VNTASVSNSSL
-4406 VLASVTLGNI
+4406 VLASVTLGNV
-4416 LTADISTA
+4416 LAANISTA

-4433 GGSRTFTLGGS
+4433 GGSRSFTLGGS
-4444 VLGVALG
+4444 VVGVALG

-4459 KYNPTTKEY
+4459 KYNPTTGQY
-4468 EQSQFLNNWIKA
+4468 EQSQFLNDWIKA
-4480 PALLGSQSQSFTLGE
+4480 PLLAGSTSQTFTLGE

-4502 KADGLLSVATFATM
+4502 KADGVLSVATFATM

-4537 ITGNTNGGVDVAPA
+4537 ITGNTNGGADVAPA

-4566 GNTTINGNYGTL
+4566 GNTVINGNYGTL

-4608 RNGSSVSTATLTISL
+4608 RNGTSVSTATLTISL
-4623 PSVGASAVTAQS
+4623 PSVGTSAATAQS

-4734 LGNIV
+4734 LGNTV

>member
-1 MANISITARSGATT
+1 MANISIIARSGTLT
-15 SIVSGESASVISP
+15 SNVVGETANVSSP
-28 SIVKLKIN
+28 GIVKLKIN

-43 DRHGNDL
+43 DRSGNDL
-50 VITLKDGEKITI
+50 IITLKDGEKITI
-62 ENYFT
+62 ENFYK
-67 VDAEGHG
+67 VDAQGNG
-74 SELVLEDQN
+74 SELVFEDQN
-83 GALWWVKEPATG
+83 GALWWVKDPEAG
-95 LHFAPLADID
+95 LHFAPLEDIND
-105 SLLIVQSGTEGA
+105 LMLVQSSDHSALAWGLG
-117 MPWILGA
+117 ILGA
-124 LGVGAGMAAAASS
+124 AGIAVAAAS
-137 IGSTGGHQDH
+137 GGGGHHNDDNQSGSNGGSDP
-147 GINATDPDNDNGSGT
+147 GTGPGTGPGTNPDPDPEPTQVENVT
-162 NTELTQIDSI
+162 NLVI
-172 ANLTVTDNVAQITGS
+172 TDNVAQNTGA
-187 IARGGFTNDNT
+187 IARDGTTNDNT
-198 PTLSGTTIPYGMVT
+198 PTFSGTAPANSFVT
-212 IYDGSLIL
+212 IYDGTIKL
-220 GTVKADSKG
+220 GTVQADAKG
-229 AWSFTTAEL
+229 AWSFTPSSL
-238 PDGAHSFSTT
+238 PDGVHSFSTT
-248 VSNGSITSAH
+248 VTIGDHTSAN
-258 SGAFVVTID
+258 SGGFVVTID
-267 TTPPGAITMM
+267 TKVPDDISM
-277 IATDNHAPGLGTIT
+277 IATDNHKPELGTI
-291 AGMATNDNTPVLSG
+291 AEGESTNDTTPVISG
-305 KAEAGSTVNIY
+305 KAEPGSTVNVY
-316 DNGKLIGSTVAD
+316 DNGKLIGTTVTD

-337 TTALKDGT
+337 TTPLKDGE
-345 HTLTANS
+345 HSLTANAT
-352 VDQAGNVGPTTKPLD
+352 DAAGNVGPTTDPLH
-367 FTVDTDTPQKMTS
+367 FTVDTEVPEAMTG
-380 FNVEDDVGIYKGP
+380 FDVEDDVGIYKGP
-393 LNSNDSTDDT
+393 LKSLDTTDDT
-403 RPTFSGTA
+403 TPTFSGAA
-411 GSVEGKVTVSIYD
+411 GSVDGNSTVSIYD
-424 GTTLLGSV
+424 GNTLIGSV
-432 TSQADG
+432 TAAADG
-438 SWSFTPDA
+438 SWSFTPMK
-446 PLSSGHHTF
+446 PLSDGTHHF
-455 TTVVTDAA
+455 TTVVTDTA
-463 GNASSPSPPFELT
+463 GNVGGSSPDFVLT
-476 ITAPSGL
+476 ITAPSSL
-483 VTILNVLD
+483 VTLTSVIDN
-491 DTAPGIGSLTN
+491 TAPITGQLTN
-502 GAVTNDSTPTFLGN
+502 GAVTNDSTPIFSGT
-516 APPLTMLTVYD
+516 APPLSTLIIYD
-527 NGVLIT
+527 NGHPIWT
-533 STFVVD
+533 SGTIID
-539 PTGSWTFTPPSGL
+539 PSGQWTFIPPAL
-552 SEGEHHFTFS
+552 AEGEHRFTYS
-562 VTGDSSPPLDFF
+562 IDSGNTQSDLFN

-579 KVPNAASE
+579 KTPDATSE
-587 FTVVDDLNPSI
+587 FTVVDDLNPNI

-605 STNDGTPIISGK
+605 STNDRTPIISGK

-628 DGILIGTVLVGSDGH
+628 GGIKIGTAIVGSDGQ
-643 WGFTPGTALTDGTH
+643 WGFTPDTALTDGTH
-657 HITTTVTDA
+657 RITTTVTDA
-666 AGNTSAPSA
+666 AGNVSAPSA
-675 DFVLVVDTQAPAP
+675 DFVLVVDTEAPEP

-703 TIMAGDVTND
+703 TIVSGEVVND

-719 GQAEPGSEIIIY
+719 GQAEPGSIIIIY
-731 DKGVEIARTVTNG
+731 DKGVEIARTVTDANG
-744 DGSWGLEL
+744 KWGLEL
-752 STPLSDGAHG
+752 TKPLSDGSHS
-762 LTVVAVDAA
+762 LTAVAVDAA
-771 GNASQPTAELVFSV
+771 GNASEPTDELVFSV
-785 DTAAPLATI
+785 DTAAPLATLNI
-794 NLTVTDDVGPV
+794 TVTDDAGPV
-805 TGKLT
+805 KGSLT
-810 SGGTTDDSTPTFA
+810 SGATTDDTTPTFA
-823 GRAEANATVSIYDG
+823 GRAEPNATVSVYDG
-837 SVLLGQATADSTGRW
+837 ATLLGQAKVDSTGRW
-852 SFTPNAPLSSGLH
+852 SFTPDAPLSSGQH
-865 HFTAIV
+865 HFTTTV
-871 TDAAGNISPTSPA
+871 TDAAGNVSPA
-884 FDLTISPVAGPISG
+884 SPNFDLTISPVAGPISDL
-898 LVVNDNVNP
+898 LVSDNVNP
-907 VTGALTNGAATNDNT
+907 ITGALANGADTNDNT

-935 AVYDNGVLVTT
+935 AVYDNGVLVAT
-946 VVADGSGNWSYTPS
+946 VLADGSGNWSYTPS
-960 PALGDGSHSVTFT
+960 TALGNGSHSVTFT
-973 VDNGS
+973 VDSGS
-978 GPSAPSEPFVVN
+978 GPSAPSEPFVIN
-990 VDTLVPNPAAGLI
+990 VDTSAPNPVANLT
-1003 VVDDKTPGVGQ
+1003 VVDDKAPDIGQ
-1014 LANGGL
+1014 LVNGAT
-1020 TNDNTPIISG
+1020 TNDNTPIFSG
-1030 SAEPGST
+1030 TAEPGST
-1037 VTIYDGSNIIGTV
+1037 VTIYDGSTVIGTV
-1050 KVGDDGQWGFMP
+1050 KTGDDGQWGFMP

-1089 DFVLSVDVTAPNA
+1089 DFVLGVDVTAPNP
-1102 PTQFIVTDN
+1102 PTQFIITDN
-1111 MQPTVGTVNSGG
+1111 QQANVGTVVSGS

-1159 GNWGLELATPLADGP
+1159 GNWGLELATPLADGE
-1174 HSLTAVT
+1174 HSLTAVA
-1181 VDAAGNTSQPTAVVE
+1181 VDAAGNTSQSTAAVE
-1196 ITVDTRV
+1196 ITVDTKAPDRV
-1203 PDKITDLEITD
+1203 TDLL
-1214 NVGVKQGELLNGEQ
+1214 V
-1228 TDDTRPV
+1228 TDDDGTV
-1235 ISGSAEEGTTVS
+1235 INGQLTNDTTLTFSGTAEKGTTVS
-1247 IYDNGILLG
+1247 IYDGTTLLG
-1256 TVLVGNNGVWSFTP
+1256 TAQVDSNGAWSFTT
-1270 DAPLAGGAHTIT
+1270 DAPLTDGMKTIT
-1282 TQVTDEAG
+1282 TTVTDAAG
-1290 NASALSDP
+1290 NTSLPSDP
-1298 FIVLVAPPPDS
+1298 FNVDVTAPVYSVTDVKAEDNVAP
-1309 VSNVSAYDN
+1309 
-1318 LLPGI
+1318 LLGTIP
-1323 GPIANG
+1323 NG
-1329 GITNDKHLVFNGN
+1329 GITNDSHLIFSGK
-1342 APAGTTVIIYDNG
+1342 APNGTTVIIYDNG
-1355 VKVGEVISS
+1355 VKVGEVLSG
-1364 GTWMWASSTGLSD
+1364 GTWTWRPSAELSD
-1377 SSHSFTFAVDN
+1377 GSHSFTFAVDN
-1388 GGTVSAPSAPFV
+1388 GTTISAPSSPYV
-1400 VTVDTLVP
+1400 VTVDTSAP
-1408 DPVGNL
+1408 DVVGNF
-1414 TIVDD
+1414 TVVDD
-1419 ANPGIGQVDNGGF
+1419 LDPSIGQIASGGF

-1448 TVSIFDNG
+1448 TV
-1456 FIIGQVTVGEDGHWG
+1456 FIYDKGAEIGRVTVGADGHWG
-1471 FIPGAPLLDGKH
+1471 FIPGTQLADGEH
-1483 SITTQVTDAVGNASS
+1483 LITTQVVDGAGNASL
-1498 LSPEFI
+1498 LSPVFT
-1504 LNVDNDIPSIVTN
+1504 LNVDNGIPSGVTD
-1517 LLVYDDRAPGI
+1517 LLVYDDRAPGV
-1528 GAILDGGSTNDNTP
+1528 GAILDGDATNDNTP
-1542 TLSGLAEANAII
+1542 TLSGKAEAGSII
-1554 TIYDGNTVLGTAL
+1554 TIYDGNTAIGTAQ
-1567 ANGVGAW
+1567 ADGAGVW

-1596 GGNTSVKSPPF
+1596 AGNTSLPSPPF
-1607 NLTVDTTPPAV
+1607 NLTVDTTPPTA

-1625 ADTGVLVPGGST
+1625 ADTGVLAPGAST

-1650 NSIVRLYDSNGTTLL
+1650 NSVVRLYDTDGITLL

-1670 GSDGKWSVAINPLG
+1670 GPDGKWSVAINPLG
-1684 EGSHSITATATD
+1684 EGSHAITATATD
-1696 SLGNVS
+1696 AVGNVS
-1702 AASPPTV
+1702 LVSPPTT
-1709 VVVDLTA
+1709 VVVDLTS
-1716 PAQISAII
+1716 PAQITGIT

-1729 QPSTGVIH
+1729 QPGTGVIN
-1737 ANDRINDS
+1737 ADDRINDS
-1745 QPTLSGR
+1745 KPTLSGR
-1752 AEAYSTVNIYNGTT
+1752 AEANSIVNIYNGNT

-1774 ANGNWSVSP
+1774 ANGNWIASP
-1783 TTALGDNT
+1783 TTPLGDNT

-1850 GVSEQGATITIYDT
+1850 GVSEEGATITIYDT
-1864 DGTTVLGTTVAGI
+1864 DGTTVLGTTVAGS

-1904 NVSNVS
+1904 NVSTPS
-1910 TPVVVV
+1910 APVVVV
-1916 IDTTAP
+1916 IDTAP
-1922 TQISGIT
+1922 PAQIIGIT
-1929 VTDTKLPSTG
+1929 VTDNKTPITG
-1939 PVGSGAD
+1939 TVGSGAD
-1946 INDPSPT
+1946 INDSSPI
-1953 LSGHAEA
+1953 LSGRAEA
-1960 NSTINVYNGST
+1960 GSTVNVYNGST

-1979 SNGNWSFAPT
+1979 SNGDWSFAPT

-1999 TATATDAAGN
+1999 TATATDSAGN
-2009 VSKPSPSFSFSVDT
+2009 VSAPSPSFSFSVDT
-2023 KAPDTITALI
+2023 KAPDTISALI
-2033 VTDNVAPNIGNVAN
+2033 VTDNVAPGIGIVAN

-2066 TIVLYNGTDVLGT
+2066 TIILYNGTDVLGT
-2079 VKADSNGNWSYT
+2079 VKADNNGNWSFT
-2091 PSALDE
+2091 PPALDE
-2097 GIYHITAKVT
+2097 GTYRITATVT
-2107 DLAGNVSTAST
+2107 DRAGNVSDASA
-2118 DFVITI
+2118 DFVITL

-2133 TFTVSDDVPPVVATV
+2133 TFTVSDDVPPVVAPV
-2148 TNGGSTN
+2148 ANGGSTN

-2160 LNGFAEP
+2160 LNGFAEF

-2172 IYNGTTVLGTVKASD
+2172 IYNGTMVLGTVKASSID
-2187 PGGSWTFTPG
+2187 GSWTFTPG

-2223 PFDLFIDTVPPA
+2223 PFGLFIDTVPPA
-2235 NVTNFAVSDD
+2235 NVTNFAISDD
-2245 FAPVTGLLTSGG
+2245 LAPVTGLLTSGG
-2257 SANDSTPTFTGR
+2257 STNDNTPTFSGR
-2269 AEAGTTVSIY
+2269 AEVGSTVSIY
-2279 NNGNELLGTALVGS
+2279 NNGNELLGTATVGS
-2293 NGQWTFTPTQ
+2293 NGQWSFTPTLK
-2303 PLDNDLYSITTTV
+2303 LDDAHYSITTTV

-2335 DTVKPDPV
+2335 DTVKPNPV
-2343 TNFAVNDDTLPGIGN
+2343 TNFTVNDDTLPVIGT

-2375 AEPGS
+2375 AELGS

-2392 TVKVDEFGVWQ
+2392 TVKVDEFGAWQ

-2430 ASSAF
+2430 PSLPH
-2435 VITVDSI
+2435 VIIVDSI
-2442 APNPVTGLLVTD
+2442 VPNAVTGLQVTD
-2454 DVSPVSGLLTNGAST
+2454 DQSPATGLLTNGAST

-2478 SAEAGTTVALY
+2478 NAEAGTTVALY
-2489 EGGNKLGEVVVGSD
+2489 EGASKLGEVVVGSD

-2510 TTILPPGE
+2510 TTALPPGQ
-2518 HTISVVVTDTAGNVS
+2518 HTISVVVTDAAGNVS

-2542 VDILKPDP
+2542 VDIGKPDP
-2550 VSIISASD
+2550 VSTITASD
-2558 NADPLTGP
+2558 NADPQTGT

-2621 AHSITAKATD
+2621 AHAITATATD

-2637 DPSPALSLT
+2637 DASPTLNLT

-2665 GGIVGALTS
+2665 GGIFGALSS
-2674 GGLTN
+2674 GDVTN

-2685 SGTADLGGTVNI
+2685 SGTADLGGTVTI
-2697 YNGTAWLGT
+2697 YNGDKLLGT
-2706 ATADSVTGIWSFTPS
+2706 ASVDNDTGIWSFTPS
-2721 ASLPDGTYNFITT
+2721 TSLADGTYNFITT
-2734 VTDKAGNVSGPSGSF
+2734 VTDKAGNVSGTSGSF
-2749 TVTIDATAPTKPGD
+2749 TVTVDTAAPIKPGA
-2763 ITATDDVAQFEGTV
+2763 ITATDDVANYQGTV
-2777 PDNGLTNDRTPTLSG
+2777 PASGLTNDRTPTLSG

-2797 ALVTIYRDNGVGGP
+2797 AQVNIYRDSVLID
-2811 VAVATVN
+2811 TVTAN
-2818 ADAEGRWSYTSTSL
+2818 ASGQWSYTSTSL
-2832 SDNSYDFY
+2832 VDGNYNFY

-2846 AGNTSGPSDTLTLEI
+2846 AGNVSSNSDTLTLKI
-2861 DGTAPTA
+2861 DGTAPNA
-2868 ISVLLVTGL
+2868 ITGLLVTNDLGISI
-2877 VGGITNDNQPNFT
+2877 GGGTSTDNRPTFT
-2890 SVALTD
+2890 GAALTNE
-2896 DIGATINIYDN
+2896 IGATINIYDG
-2907 GKLIGSTTV
+2907 GKLVGSATV
-2916 GALGIWNFRPSTP
+2916 GVAGLWSFTPSAP
-2929 LGDGTHNFTVKVMDA
+2929 LADGAHQFTVTVVDL
-2944 AGNESD
+2944 AGNES
-2950 PSASLQVKIDTSP
+2950 PPTAAIVVTIDTSTEF
-2963 LNGGITDLVVVDDIQ
+2963 GGITGLVVTDDVG
-2978 PGTDNITSG
+2978 PVTGPVSNG
-2987 GFTNDPSPDFSGKAQ
+2987 GYTNDTKP
-3002 AGTTITFYDNGVLMG
+3002 TFTGNAPPNSSVSLYDNGVLIDTVMSG
-3017 SALVRGDGTW
+3017 SDGKWTIQV
-3027 NFTPVTPLLDGSH
+3027 NNDMLNGTHVITTAPVGTPLF
-3040 LITTTVTN
+3040 
-3048 GVSTTPPSALIQ
+3048 Q
-3060 FTVDSVA
+3060 FTVDTNA
-3067 PDNSTVVVNDD
+3067 PSNVDNMVVTDD
-3078 QAPGIG
+3078 QAPGLG
-3084 LIANGGTTNDKTP
+3084 NIASGSTTNDTKP
-3097 TFSGVAGT
+3097 TFSGTAGT
-3105 LQGSEAG
+3105 VLGSEAG

-3129 GLTGGWTITPSSN
+3129 GLGGAWTITPSTP
-3142 LGEGPH
+3142 LGEGLH

-3153 VVDKAGNAS
+3153 VVDQAGNAS
-3162 PGSNFTLTVDSVP
+3162 SGSGFTLTVDSKAPDQV
-3175 PAQITQF
+3175 TQF
-3182 TLVDDAVPGL
+3182 TLVDDVSPGL
-3192 GNIAQNG
+3192 SNIAQNG

-3207 LVGGV
+3207 LVGGA
-3212 GSAEAGSKISIYD
+3212 GSAEAGSTISIYD
-3225 GIFLLGT
+3225 GIILLGT

-3266 SNASTPV
+3266 SVASPPA
-3273 NFTVDTLPP
+3273 NFTVDTLAP
-3282 APILALTVSNNVGS
+3282 AQILALTVSNNVGS
-3296 PALASGTV
+3296 AALASGTV

-3325 NGAAIVG
+3325 NGASVVG
-3332 TVTAGLDGTWS
+3332 TVRAGLDGTWS
-3343 LAPSLLGDGS
+3343 LAPSSLGDGT
-3353 YVLTAT
+3353 YILTAT

-3373 FTLNIDTAA
+3373 FNLTIDTVIPTA
-3382 PNAPLAFTLTDSISP
+3382 PPAFTLTDNISP

-3411 RPVLAGAAGSA
+3411 RPVLTGAAGSV

-3452 LLPLDNNS
+3452 LLGLDNRT
-3460 HTLSVTATD
+3460 HALSVTATD

-3485 DTIAPAIPGAI
+3485 DTVAPTIPGAI

-3507 NLTNGGVTD
+3507 NVTNGGVSD
-3516 DTQPVLSGTVE
+3516 DTQPLLSGTVE

-3547 GTGQWNFQVTTPLVQ
+3547 GSGQWNFQVITPLVQ

-3583 SFNVS
+3583 SFNLT
-3588 VDTTAP
+3588 VDTTPP
-3594 AAITS
+3594 AAITT
-3599 FTVTDDISPV
+3599 FTVTDDVSPV
-3609 TGTLSSGAT
+3609 TGTLTSGST
-3618 TNDNR
+3618 TNDSQ
-3623 PTISGFG
+3623 PTLSGIG
-3630 ATPNTTVIIMDGTL
+3630 ATPNSTIIVMDGTQ
-3644 EIGRADVN
+3644 EIGRVNVN
-3652 ALGIWS
+3652 ALGIWT
-3658 FTPVT
+3658 FTPT
-3663 GLPEGPHSLTLLVT
+3663 TPLSEGPHSLTLVVT
-3677 DAAGNTSAPT
+3677 DAAGNASAPT
-3687 LAFNLTV
+3687 PAFNLTV
-3694 DTVTP
+3694 DTQTP
-3699 SAGALPIVSDN
+3699 TAGALPIVSDN
-3710 FGAVTGDLLNGAQSD
+3710 VGATVGDLASGAQSD

-3759 AWSYTPSALSDGV
+3759 AWSYTTSALSDGV
-3772 HRFSTTVSDAA
+3772 HRFSTTVSDSA
-3783 GNVSATSPVFTLT
+3783 GNVSDPSPVFTLN
-3796 IDTTPPVMAN
+3796 IDTTAPVAAS
-3806 NITVSDNVG
+3806 NITVSDNVS
-3815 PVIGLVT
+3815 PVTGLIA

-3850 SVLGSVQADSNGAWS
+3850 TVLGTVQADASGAWS
-3865 FTPGALTDGTY
+3865 YTPGALTDGTY

-3881 VTDQVGNVGPR
+3881 VTDLAGNIGPR

-3913 SDDILPNTG
+3913 TDDILPNTG

-3935 TIGGVSEV
+3935 TLSGVSEV
-3943 GATITIYDGAKV
+3943 GATITIYDGARV
-3955 LGTTVAG
+3955 LGTTTAG
-3962 AGGVWSFT
+3962 VGGVWSFT
-3970 PTVPLADGAHV
+3970 PTVPLADGTHV

-4002 NIDTVAPTV
+4002 NIDTVAPVV

-4070 WTWTPGTALTST
+4070 WSWTPGTALSST

-4103 FTVTIDPTIGT
+4103 FVVTIDPTIGT

-4127 LTTSVQQVT
+4127 LTTSVQQIT

-4154 LLTVNLIQTN
+4154 LLTVNLIQSN

-4216 LKILLLSGSS
+4216 LKILLLTGSS
-4226 GTVNLNLSG
+4226 GTVNLNLPS

-4242 QADDGLSLLSN
+4242 QADDGLSLLTN
-4253 SKLQITSDVT
+4253 SQLQITSDVT
-4263 TGVFVDTAGG
+4263 TGVFVDTTGG

-4296 VSGVSLGSSS
+4296 VSGVSVGSSS
-4306 SMTTVNAT
+4306 SMTTIGAT

-4321 TYGTLTINAQGG
+4321 IYGTLTINAQGG
-4333 YSYVLKAGVSPSS
+4333 YSYALKAGVSPSS

-4395 VSTPGVSNSSL
+4395 VSTPNVSNSSL
-4406 VLASVTLGNI
+4406 VLASVTLGSV
-4416 LTADISTA
+4416 LSADISTA

-4444 VLGVALG
+4444 VVGVAVG

-4459 KYNPTTKEY
+4459 KYNPTTRQY
-4468 EQSQFLNNWIKA
+4468 EQSQFLNDWIKA
-4480 PALLGSQSQSFTLGE
+4480 PLLAGSKSQSFTLGE

-4528 AIESVSGNV
+4528 AVESVSGNV
-4537 ITGNTNGGVDVAPA
+4537 ITGAGNTSGGVDVAPA

-4566 GNTTINGNYGTL
+4566 GNTVINGNYGTL
-4578 TINAQGVYTYTLKSG
+4578 IINAQGVYTYTLKSG
-4593 QPATSL
+4593 QPANGL

-4608 RNGSSVSTATLTISL
+4608 RNGSSVSTSTLTISL
-4623 PSVGASAVTAQS
+4623 PSVGSSLTTQS

-4642 LSDESVV
+4642 VADESVV
-4649 QDSASARTTA
+4649 QGSTTAQTTA
-4659 QAATLLATTSE
+4659 QAATLLAATSE
-4670 TTAHGATLQVASA
+4670 TTAQASTLQVASA
-4683 DGLEHSALVLAFS
+4683 DSLEHSTLVLAFS
-4696 SLPTASGQV
+4696 TLPTASGQA
-4705 VYQIL
+4705 VYLIL
-4710 DAQGNLITSGTLSTD
+4710 DAQGNLIATGTLTADS
-4725 PTTLNANIS
+4725 TTLTANIN
-4734 LGNIV
+4734 LDNAV

-4782 GQIAEIVLGTL
+4782 GQIAEIALGSL

-4799 ANESGQQVTEMAG
+4799 ANENGQQVTETAG
-4812 SGQSQTLQGL
+4812 SGVSQTLQGL

-4834 SYTLREGVSVA
+4834 SYTLREGVSMA
-4845 DLTQREQFDYTLK
+4845 DLTQREQFDYTIK
-4858 AQDGSLSHGVLTI
+4858 APDGSLSHGNLTI
-4871 DLHPHVEGSDKA
+4871 DLHPHVEGSDKS

-4893 TYTLGGGG
+4893 TYTLGSGG

-4909 DSHDASGGNGHNNHW
+4909 DNDDATGGNGHNNHW

-4969 DRDGAGAQY
+4969 DRDGAGTQY

-4996 LHQDPSANH
+4996 LHQDSSANH

>member
-1 MANISITARSGATT
+1 MANISIIARSGTLT
-15 SIVSGESASVISP
+15 SNVVGETANVSSP
-28 SIVKLKIN
+28 GIVKLKIN

-43 DRHGNDL
+43 DRSGNDL
-50 VITLKDGEKITI
+50 IITLKDGEKITI
-62 ENYFT
+62 ENFYK
-67 VDAEGHG
+67 VDAQGNA
-74 SELVLEDQN
+74 SELVFEDQN
-83 GALWWVKEPATG
+83 GALWWVKDPEAG
-95 LHFAPLADID
+95 LHFAPLEDIND
-105 SLLIVQSGTEGA
+105 LMLVQSSDHSGLAWGLG
-117 MPWILGA
+117 ILGA
-124 LGVGAGMAAAASS
+124 AGIAVAAASDEHHHNNS
-137 IGSTGGHQDH
+137 SEPDGGSKP
-147 GINATDPDNDNGSGT
+147 DPDPDPDPDPTQVENVT
-162 NTELTQIDSI
+162 NLII
-172 ANLTVTDNVAQITGS
+172 TDNVDQKTGT
-187 IARGGFTNDNT
+187 IARDGVTNDTT
-198 PTLSGTTIPYGMVT
+198 PTFSGTAPPNSFVT
-212 IYDGSLIL
+212 IYDGTTKL
-220 GTVKADSKG
+220 GTVQADAKG
-229 AWSFTTAEL
+229 AWSFTPSSL
-238 PDGAHSFSTT
+238 PPGVHSFSTT
-248 VSNGSITSAH
+248 VTIGDHTSAN
-258 SGAFVVTID
+258 SGGFVVTID
-267 TTPPGAITMM
+267 IEAPGKITL
-277 IATDNHAPGLGTIT
+277 IATDNHKPVLGTISED
-291 AGMATNDNTPVLSG
+291 AFTNDTTPVLSG
-305 KAEAGSTVNIY
+305 KAEPGSTVNVY
-316 DNGKLIGSTVAD
+316 DNGKLIGTTVTD

-337 TTALKDGT
+337 TAPLKDGP
-345 HTLTANS
+345 HSLTANA
-352 VDQAGNVGPTTKPLD
+352 VDQAGNVGPMTDPLH
-367 FTVDTDTPQKMTS
+367 FTVDTEVPKTMTD
-380 FNVEDDVGIYKGP
+380 FTVEDDVGGYKGP
-393 LNSNDSTDDT
+393 LSTKDTTDDST
-403 RPTFSGTA
+403 PTFSGAA
-411 GSVEGKVTVSIYD
+411 GSVEANSTVNIYD
-424 GTTLLGSV
+424 GATLIGSV
-432 TSQADG
+432 KAAADG
-438 SWSFTPDA
+438 SWSFTPKA
-446 PLSSGHHTF
+446 PLANGDHTF

-463 GNASSPSPPFELT
+463 GNASDPSAGFELT
-476 ITAPSGL
+476 ISAAGSQ
-483 VTILNVLD
+483 VTVTSVID
-491 DTAPGIGSLTN
+491 DTAPIVGSLAN
-502 GAVTNDSTPTFLGN
+502 GAVTNDSTPTFSGT
-516 APPLTMLTVYD
+516 APANSMLTIYD
-527 NGVLIT
+527 NGNLLWGP
-533 STFVVD
+533 F
-539 PTGSWTFTPPSGL
+539 PTGISGGWIFTSPEL
-552 SEGEHHFTFS
+552 SDGDHHFTYSIDGGAQSDLF
-562 VTGDSSPPLDFF
+562 D

-579 KVPNAASE
+579 KAPDSISD

-605 STNDGTPIISGK
+605 STNDGTPIISGT
-617 AEPGTTVTLYD
+617 AEPGATVTLF
-628 DGILIGTVLVGSDGH
+628 DGGIMIGTAIVGSDGR

-666 AGNTSAPSA
+666 AGNISAPSP
-675 DFVLVVDTQAPAP
+675 DFVLVVDTEAPEP

-703 TIMAGDVTND
+703 TIVSGEVTND

-719 GQAEPGSEIIIY
+719 GQAEPGSVIIIY
-731 DKGVEIARTVTNG
+731 DKGVEIARTVTDAKGN
-744 DGSWGLEL
+744 WGLEL
-752 STPLSDGAHG
+752 KTPLSDGAHG
-762 LTVVAVDAA
+762 LTAVAVDAA
-771 GNASQPTAELVFSV
+771 GNASEPTDELVFSV
-785 DTAAPLATI
+785 DTAAPLAALNI
-794 NLTVTDDVGPV
+794 TVTDDVGPV
-805 TGKLT
+805 KGSLA
-810 SGGTTDDSTPTFA
+810 SGATTDDTTPTFA
-823 GRAEANATVSIYDG
+823 GRAEPNATVSVYDG
-837 SVLLGQATADSTGRW
+837 TTLLGQATVDSTGRW
-852 SFTPNAPLSSGLH
+852 SFTPDAPLSSGQH
-865 HFTAIV
+865 HFTTTIA
-871 TDAAGNISPTSPA
+871 DAAGNVSPA
-884 FDLTISPVAGPISG
+884 SPNFDLTIAPVAGPISE
-898 LVVNDNVNP
+898 LVVSDNVNP
-907 VTGALTNGAATNDNT
+907 IIGALANGADTNDNT
-922 PTFSGKAAANSSV
+922 PTFSGKAAANSSI
-935 AVYDNGVLVTT
+935 AVYDNGALVATVL
-946 VVADGSGNWSYTPS
+946 ADGSGNWNYTPS
-960 PALGDGSHSVTFT
+960 PGLGNGSHSVTFT
-973 VDNGS
+973 VDSGS

-990 VDTLVPNPAAGLI
+990 VDTVAPNPITSLT
-1003 VVDDKTPGVGQ
+1003 VVDDKAPGIGQ
-1014 LANGGL
+1014 LANGAT

-1030 SAEPGST
+1030 TAEPGST
-1037 VTIYDGSNIIGTV
+1037 VTIYDGTTVIGTV
-1050 KVGDDGQWGFMP
+1050 KTGDDGQWGFMP
-1062 GTPLADGTHHITTTV
+1062 GTPLADGIHHITTTV

-1089 DFVLSVDVTAPNA
+1089 DFVLGVDVTAPNP
-1102 PTQFIVTDN
+1102 PTQFIITDN
-1111 MQPTVGTVNSGG
+1111 LQANVGTVVSGG
-1123 ATNDSTPI
+1123 TTNDSTPI

-1142 IIYDGTTEI
+1142 IIYDGETEI

-1159 GNWGLELATPLADGP
+1159 GNWGLELATPLADGE
-1174 HSLTAVT
+1174 HSLTAVA
-1181 VDAAGNTSQPTAVVE
+1181 VDAVGNTSQPTAVVE
-1196 ITVDTRV
+1196 ITVDTIAPAEV
-1203 PDKITDLEITD
+1203 TDLQVTD
-1214 NVGVKQGELLNGEQ
+1214 DHGAVFSGQS
-1228 TDDTRPV
+1228 TDDTTLTF
-1235 ISGSAEEGTTVS
+1235 SGTAEKGTTVN
-1247 IYDNGILLG
+1247 IYDNGNLLG
-1256 TVLVGNNGVWSFTP
+1256 TALVDSNGSWTFSSDTP
-1270 DAPLAGGAHTIT
+1270 LLAGGHIIT
-1282 TQVTDEAG
+1282 TTVTDAAG
-1290 NASALSDP
+1290 NTSSPSDP
-1298 FIVLVAPPPDS
+1298 FTAVVLPPVDAVSNVIVVDS
-1309 VSNVSAYDN
+1309 VSPTV
-1318 LLPGI
+1318 
-1323 GPIANG
+1323 GPVANG
-1329 GITNDKHLVFNGN
+1329 GSTNDNHLIISGN
-1342 APAGTTVIIYDNG
+1342 AAAGTTVIIYDG
-1355 VKVGEVISS
+1355 GIQVGMAPVSLA
-1364 GTWMWASSTGLSD
+1364 GTWSWTSPTALKDGE
-1377 SSHSFTFAVDN
+1377 HSFTFAVDN
-1388 GGTVSAPSAPFV
+1388 GTTVSAPSDPFV
-1400 VTVDTLVP
+1400 VTVDTSAP
-1408 DPVGNL
+1408 DA
-1414 TIVDD
+1414 VDD
-1419 ANPGIGQVDNGGF
+1419 LTVVDDLSPGIGQIANGGS

-1456 FIIGQVTVGEDGHWG
+1456 VIIGQVTVGADGHWG
-1471 FIPGAPLLDGKH
+1471 FIPDIPLTDGPH
-1483 SITTQVTDAVGNASS
+1483 PITTQVVDAAGNASP
-1498 LSPEFI
+1498 LSPEFTI
-1504 LNVDNDIPSIVTN
+1504 NVDNDIPSGVTN
-1517 LLVYDDRAPGI
+1517 LLVYDDNAPGV
-1528 GAILDGGSTNDNTP
+1528 GAILDGDATNDNTP
-1542 TLSGLAEANAII
+1542 TLSGKAEANAIV
-1554 TIYDGNTVLGTAL
+1554 TIYDGNTAIGTAQADGL
-1567 ANGVGAW
+1567 GVW

-1596 GGNTSVKSPPF
+1596 AGNTSAKSPPF
-1607 NLTVDTTPPAV
+1607 NLTVDTTAPTA

-1625 ADTGVLVPGGST
+1625 ADTGILAPGAST

-1650 NSIVRLYDSNGTTLL
+1650 NSVVKLYDTDGTTLL

-1670 GSDGKWSVAINPLG
+1670 GPDGKWSVAINPLG
-1684 EGSHSITATATD
+1684 EGSHAITATATD
-1696 SLGNVS
+1696 ALGNVS
-1702 AASPPTV
+1702 LASPPTV
-1709 VVVDLTA
+1709 VVVDLTS
-1716 PAQISAII
+1716 PAQITGIT

-1729 QPSTGVIH
+1729 QPGTGVIQ
-1737 ANDRINDS
+1737 ADDRINDS

-1752 AEAYSTVNIYNGTT
+1752 AEANSIVNIYNGTT

-1783 TTALGDNT
+1783 TTPLGDNT

-1803 NTSIASPGFSFTV
+1803 NISIASPGFSFTV

-1885 PVLGTGSHSLTAT
+1885 PVLGPGPHSLTAT

-1904 NVSNVS
+1904 NVSTPS

-1916 IDTTAP
+1916 IDTAP
-1922 TQISGIT
+1922 PAQITGIT
-1929 VTDTKLPSTG
+1929 VTDNKTPTTG
-1939 PVGSGAD
+1939 PVGSGTD
-1946 INDPSPT
+1946 INDSSPI
-1953 LSGHAEA
+1953 LSGRAEA
-1960 NSTINVYNGST
+1960 NSTVNVYNGST

-1979 SNGNWSFAPT
+1979 INGNWSFAPT

-2023 KAPDTITALI
+2023 HKPDTITALI

-2066 TIVLYNGTDVLGT
+2066 TITLYSGSVVLGT
-2079 VKADSNGNWSYT
+2079 AIADNNGNWSFT
-2091 PSALDE
+2091 PAPLDE
-2097 GIYHITAKVT
+2097 GAYSITATVT
-2107 DLAGNVSTAST
+2107 DRAGNVSDASAN
-2118 DFVITI
+2118 FVITI
-2124 DKTAPLTAP
+2124 DKSAPLTAP
-2133 TFTVSDDVPPVVATV
+2133 TFTVSDDVPPGVAPV
-2148 TNGGSTN
+2148 LSGGSTN

-2257 SANDSTPTFTGR
+2257 STNDSTPTFTGR

-2293 NGQWTFTPTQ
+2293 NGQWTFTPAL

-2380 SVILFD
+2380 NVILFD

-2403 YIPPANLTQGSHSF
+2403 YVPPASLTQGSHSF

-2425 GNQSD
+2425 GNQST
-2430 ASSAF
+2430 ASPPY

-2442 APNPVTGLLVTD
+2442 APNAVTGLQVTD
-2454 DVSPVSGLLTNGAST
+2454 DQSPATGLLTNGAST

-2510 TTILPPGE
+2510 SAILPPGD

-2542 VDILKPDP
+2542 VDISKPIQ
-2550 VSIISASD
+2550 VSIITASD
-2558 NADPLTGP
+2558 NADPVTGT

-2589 TIYDGVK
+2589 TIYDGIK

-2621 AHSITAKATD
+2621 AHAITATATD

-2637 DPSPALSLT
+2637 DPSPTLNLT
-2646 VDTVAPGP
+2646 VDTVAPAP
-2654 VADLLVSDNAL
+2654 VADLLVSDNTL
-2665 GGIVGALTS
+2665 GGIVGALSS
-2674 GGLTN
+2674 GDVTN

-2685 SGTADLGGTVNI
+2685 SGTADLGGTVTI
-2697 YNGTAWLGT
+2697 YNGDKPLGT
-2706 ATADSVTGIWSFTPS
+2706 ASVDNDTGIWSFTPS
-2721 ASLPDGTYNFITT
+2721 TSLPDGTYNFITT

-2777 PDNGLTNDRTPTLSG
+2777 PANGLTNDRTPTLSG

-2797 ALVTIYRDNGVGGP
+2797 ALVTIYRNSGSGAVMVG
-2811 VAVATVN
+2811 TVT
-2818 ADAEGRWSYTSTSL
+2818 ADAEGRWNYTSTSL

-2846 AGNTSGPSDTLTLEI
+2846 AGNTSGPSETLTLQI
-2861 DGTAPTA
+2861 DGTAPTG

-2963 LNGGITDLVVVDDIQ
+2963 LNGGISDLVVVDNVL

-2987 GFTNDPSPDFSGKAQ
+2987 GFTNDSLPGFSGKAQ
-3002 AGTTITFYDNGVLMG
+3002 AGTTITFYDNGNPIAIGSVL
-3017 SALVRGDGTW
+3017 VNGDGTW
-3027 NFTPVTPLLDGSH
+3027 SFTPGTPLIDGSH

-3067 PDNSTVVVNDD
+3067 PDNTTVVVSDD

-3084 LIANGGTTNDKTP
+3084 VINNNGTTNDKTP
-3097 TFSGVAGT
+3097 TFSGVAVLT
-3105 LQGSEAG
+3105 ETG

-3120 GVEIGRATV
+3120 GIEIGRATV
-3129 GLTGGWTITPSSN
+3129 GLGGAWTITPSTP
-3142 LGEGPH
+3142 LGEGLH
-3148 NFVIT
+3148 NFVIK
-3153 VVDKAGNAS
+3153 VVDQAGNTS
-3162 PGSNFTLTVDSVP
+3162 TGSNFTLTVDSLP
-3175 PAQITQF
+3175 PAQVTQF
-3182 TLVDDAVPGL
+3182 TLVDDVAPGL
-3192 GNIAQNG
+3192 SNITQNG
-3199 FTNDTKPT
+3199 FTNDVKPT
-3207 LVGGV
+3207 LVGGA
-3212 GSAEAGSKISIYD
+3212 GSAEGGSTIRIYD
-3225 GIFLLGT
+3225 GIVLLGT
-3232 TQAQADGSWVFETPT
+3232 TQALADGSWVFETPT

-3266 SNASTPV
+3266 SVASPPV
-3273 NFTVDTLPP
+3273 NFTVDTLAP
-3282 APILALTVSNNVGS
+3282 APILALTVTNNVGS
-3296 PALASGTV
+3296 DALASGTV

-3332 TVTAGLDGTWS
+3332 TTTANPDGTWS
-3343 LAPSLLGDGS
+3343 LAPSSLGDGS

-3368 AASPP
+3368 TASPP
-3373 FTLNIDTAA
+3373 FNLTIDTAA
-3382 PNAPLAFTLTDSISP
+3382 PGAPLAFTLTDNISP

-3411 RPVLAGAAGSA
+3411 RPVLTGAAGSA

-3452 LLPLDNNS
+3452 LLGLDNS
-3460 HTLSVTATD
+3460 THTLSVTATD

-3485 DTIAPAIPGAI
+3485 DTIAPTQPGTI

-3507 NLTNGGVTD
+3507 NLTSGGVTD
-3516 DTQPVLSGTVE
+3516 DTQPLLSGSVE

-3547 GTGQWNFQVTTPLVQ
+3547 GSGQWTFQVTTPLVQ
-3562 GGHSFTVTAT
+3562 GGHNFTVTAT

-3583 SFNVS
+3583 NFNLT

-3594 AAITS
+3594 AAISS
-3599 FTVTDDISPV
+3599 FTVTDDVSPG
-3609 TGTLSSGAT
+3609 TGTLTSGAT
-3618 TNDNR
+3618 TNDNQ
-3623 PTISGFG
+3623 PTLSGIG
-3630 ATPNTTVIIMDGTL
+3630 ATPNSTVIVMDGTQ
-3644 EIGRADVN
+3644 EIGRANVN
-3652 ALGIWS
+3652 ALGIWT
-3658 FTPVT
+3658 FTPAIA
-3663 GLPEGPHSLTLLVT
+3663 LSEGPHSLTLLVT

-3687 LAFNLTV
+3687 PAFNLTV

-3699 SAGALPIVSDN
+3699 AAGALPIVSDN
-3710 FGAVTGDLLNGAQSD
+3710 VGAVVGDLANGARSD

-3740 VNIYDGSKLLATVQ
+3740 VNIYDGSTLLATVQ
-3754 ANASG
+3754 ANAAG

-3772 HRFSTTVSDAA
+3772 HRFSTTVSDNA
-3783 GNVSATSPVFTLT
+3783 GNVSASSPVFTLT
-3796 IDTTPPVMAN
+3796 IDTTPPVAAS
-3806 NITVSDNVG
+3806 NITVSDNVS
-3815 PVIGLVT
+3815 PVTGLIA

-3850 SVLGSVQADSNGAWS
+3850 TVLGTVQADASGSWS

-3881 VTDQVGNVGPR
+3881 VTDQVGNIGPR

-3913 SDDILPNTG
+3913 TDDILPNTG

-3943 GATITIYDGAKV
+3943 GATITIYDGTKV

-4002 NIDTVAPTV
+4002 NIDTAAPGV

-4018 DDVAPDLGNLTTGS
+4018 DDIAPDLGNLTTGS

-4070 WTWTPGTALTST
+4070 WTWTPGSALTSS

-4127 LTTSVQQVT
+4127 LTTSVQQIT

-4154 LLTVNLIQTN
+4154 LLTVNLIQSN
-4164 QLPTFHVDDGASRA
+4164 QLPTFLVDDGASRA

-4216 LKILLLSGSS
+4216 LKILLLTGSS
-4226 GTVNLNLSG
+4226 GTVNLNLPA

-4242 QADDGLSLLSN
+4242 QADDGLSLLTN
-4253 SKLQITSDVT
+4253 SQLQITSDVT
-4263 TGVFVDTAGG
+4263 TGVFVDTTGG

-4296 VSGVSLGSSS
+4296 VSGVSIGSSS
-4306 SMTTVNAT
+4306 SMTTINAT

-4321 TYGTLTINAQGG
+4321 VYGTLTINAQGG
-4333 YSYVLKAGVSPSS
+4333 YSYALKAGVSPSS

-4384 VTLEVDPTPVD
+4384 VTLEVDPAPVD
-4395 VSTPGVSNSSL
+4395 ISTPSVSNSSL
-4406 VLASVTLGNI
+4406 VLASVTLGSV
-4416 LTADISTA
+4416 LSADISTA

-4444 VLGVALG
+4444 VVGVAVG

-4459 KYNPTTKEY
+4459 KYNPTTGQY
-4468 EQSQFLNNWIKA
+4468 EQSQFLNDWIKA
-4480 PALLGSQSQSFTLGE
+4480 PLLAGSKSQSFTLGE

-4528 AIESVSGNV
+4528 AVESVSGNV
-4537 ITGNTNGGVDVAPA
+4537 ITGAGNTSGGVDVAPA

-4566 GNTTINGNYGTL
+4566 GNTVINGNYGTL

-4608 RNGSSVSTATLTISL
+4608 RNGSSVSTSTLTISL
-4623 PSVGASAVTAQS
+4623 PSVGSSITSQS

-4642 LSDESVV
+4642 VADESVV
-4649 QDSASARTTA
+4649 QDSTAAQTTA

-4670 TTAHGATLQVASA
+4670 TTAEASTLQVASA
-4683 DGLEHSALVLAFS
+4683 DSLENSTLVLAFS
-4696 SLPTASGQV
+4696 SLPTASGQA

-4710 DAQGNLITSGTLSTD
+4710 DAQGNLIATGTLTTD
-4725 PTTLNANIS
+4725 ATTLTASINLDNA
-4734 LGNIV
+4734 V

-4750 DTAGNALNSEFST
+4750 DTTGNALNSEFST

-4782 GQIAEIVLGTL
+4782 GQIAEIALGSL
-4793 WSSITF
+4793 WSTITF
-4799 ANESGQQVTEMAG
+4799 ANESGQQVTETAG
-4812 SGQSQTLQGL
+4812 SGVSQTLQGL

-4845 DLTQREQFDYTLK
+4845 DLTQREQFDYTIK
-4858 AQDGSLSHGVLTI
+4858 APDGSLSHGNLII
-4871 DLHPHVEGSDKA
+4871 DLHPHVEGSDKS

-4909 DSHDASGGNGHNNHW
+4909 DNDDATGGNGHNNHW

-4969 DRDGAGAQY
+4969 DRDGAGTQY

-4996 LHQDPSANH
+4996 LHHDSSANH